1 MYDYLT
7 QPIPT
12 SSEIKRMFVL
22 TKEKLEQYKRVAVEV
37 SGGSDSDI
45 LIDLIEKL
53 RGPAN
58 VVYYVYY
65 NTGLD
70 FDATKVHL
78 KELEQ
83 KYGIKIMR
91 ETPRKPIPI
100 SVKENGQPFLSKKVS
115 EYMERLQAHNF
126 QWEDL
131 PLNVLMKKYP
141 NCQSALK
148 WWCNKWGN
156 SSSFNIEKQKYL
168 KEFIIQNPPRFK
180 ISTKCCSYNWENTQR
195 QFCKN
200 MSIELVCAGQ
210 RKDETDIRFFGEK
223 TCFNK
228 RDGLAAQFRPLYYL
242 SDEDKKIYKEFFNL
256 TYSDCYEL
264 YNFTSIHCA
273 ACPLER
279 DCMQTALAIKEYE
292 PLFYKSIF
300 KIFGASHIYTLAYR
314 EFIKEKEGK
323 K

>member
-1 MYDYLT
+1 MFDYLNEPM
-7 QPIPT
+7 PI

-53 RGPAN
+53 RGPEN
-58 VVYYVYY
+58 IVYYVYY

-70 FDATKVHL
+70 YEATKIHL

-83 KYGIKIMR
+83 KYSIRIMR

-100 SVKENGQPFLSKKVS
+100 SAKEVGQPFLSKKVS
-115 EYMERLQAHNF
+115 EYMERLQAHKF

-131 PLNVLMKKYP
+131 PLNVLMNKYS

-168 KEFIIQNPPRFK
+168 KEFIIKNPPKFK
-180 ISTKCCSYNWENTQR
+180 ISTKCCSYNWENTQST
-195 QFCKN
+195 FCKN
-200 MSIELVCAGQ
+200 MNIELLCSGQ
-210 RKDETDIRFFGEK
+210 RKAETDIRFFGEK

-242 SDEDKKIYKEFFNL
+242 SDEDKQIYKEFFNL
-256 TYSDCYEL
+256 TYSNCYEL
-264 YNFTSIHCA
+264 YNLSSSHCA

-279 DCMQTALAIKEYE
+279 QFMSELEIIKTHE
-292 PLFYKSIF
+292 PLFYRTVCKV
-300 KIFGASHIYTLAYR
+300 FGDSHAYTMAYWDY
-314 EFIKEKEGK
+314 IKMKEGK
-323 K
+323 T

>member
-1 MYDYLT
+1 MFDYLT
-7 QPIPT
+7 EPMPT

-22 TKEKLEQYKRVAVEV
+22 TKEKLDQYKRVAVEV

-58 VVYYVYY
+58 VIYYVYY

-70 FDATKVHL
+70 FDATKIHL

-83 KYGIKIMR
+83 KYNICIMR

-100 SVKENGQPFLSKKVS
+100 SAKENGQPFLSKKVS
-115 EYMERLQAHNF
+115 EYMERLQAHKF
-126 QWEDL
+126 KWEDL
-131 PLNVLMKKYP
+131 PLNVLMNRYP

-168 KEFIIQNPPRFK
+168 KEFIIQNPPTFK
-180 ISTKCCSYNWENTQR
+180 ISTKCCSYNWDNTQR

-200 MSIELVCAGQ
+200 MGIELVCNGL
-210 RKDETDIRFFGEK
+210 RKEETDIRFFSEK
-223 TCFNK
+223 TCFSK
-228 RDGLAAQFRPLYYL
+228 KDGLAAQFRPLYYL
-242 SDEDKKIYKEFFNL
+242 SDADKQIYKDLFNL
-256 TYSDCYEL
+256 TYSQCYES
-264 YNFTSIHCA
+264 YNLTCTHCA

-279 DCMQTALAIKEYE
+279 DFEQTLDTIKTHE
-292 PLFYKSIF
+292 PLFYQTIN
-300 KIFGASHIYTLAYR
+300 KIFGASHAYTKAYR
-314 EFIKEKEGK
+314 EFVKQKEMGL
-323 K
+323 